1 MQPHS
6 ANKARRGL
14 TIKRAA
20 NKLAL
25 SLCPFS
31 KGGCQP
37 SLALYWLKPL
47 RKKKFQVNN
56 LLWLHRLLCGTE
68 EKWQSCA
75 SLYKQ
80 RYNDLLLPTWYVND
94 SIYRHFWEEEKL
106 DCMICGLG
114 GWWLAP
120 ALIARNQ
127 VHLLV
132 WWLGLRSCVHLVQ
145 PLVGHQQGGEHH
157 TGPA

>member
-1 MQPHS
+1 MRCALEQVNKIYRGLAEFYHFERVPLKAFEMQPYS

-80 RYNDLLLPTWYVND
+80 RYNDLLLRLNMLA
-94 SIYRHFWEEEKL
+94 F
-106 DCMICGLG
+106 LG
-114 GWWLAP
+114 RGEAK
-120 ALIARNQ
+120 IA
-127 VHLLV
+127 
-132 WWLGLRSCVHLVQ
+132 
-145 PLVGHQQGGEHH
+145 
-157 TGPA
+157 

>member
-1 MQPHS
+1 MRCALEQVNKIYRGWAEFYPFERVPLKAFEMQPYS

-68 EKWQSCA
+68 EKWQSSA

-80 RYNDLLLPTWYVND
+80 RYNDLLLRLNMLA
-94 SIYRHFWEEEKL
+94 F
-106 DCMICGLG
+106 LG
-114 GWWLAP
+114 RGEAK
-120 ALIARNQ
+120 IA
-127 VHLLV
+127 
-132 WWLGLRSCVHLVQ
+132 
-145 PLVGHQQGGEHH
+145 
-157 TGPA
+157 

>member
-1 MQPHS
+1 MQPYS
-6 ANKARRGL
+6 ANKGL
-14 TIKRAA
+14 TIQRAA

-25 SLCPFS
+25 SLWPFS

-37 SLALYWLKPL
+37 SVALLVKTSPQEKVLSEQSFVAALLALWYRGKMA
-47 RKKKFQVNN
+47 K
-56 LLWLHRLLCGTE
+56 LCT
-68 EKWQSCA
+68 
-75 SLYKQ
+75 LVYKQ
-80 RYNDLLLPTWYVND
+80 RYNDLLLPTWHVYD
-94 SIYRHFWEEEKL
+94 SIYWHFWEEEKL

-127 VHLLV
+127 IHLLV

-157 TGPA
+157 IGPA

>member
-1 MQPHS
+1 MQPYS

-75 SLYKQ
+75 AC
-80 RYNDLLLPTWYVND
+80 VNKD
-94 SIYRHFWEEEKL
+94 IMIYFCR
-106 DCMICGLG
+106 LG
-114 GWWLAP
+114 MFTTQYIG
-120 ALIARNQ
+120 ISGKR
-127 VHLLV
+127 
-132 WWLGLRSCVHLVQ
+132 RS
-145 PLVGHQQGGEHH
+145 
-157 TGPA
+157 